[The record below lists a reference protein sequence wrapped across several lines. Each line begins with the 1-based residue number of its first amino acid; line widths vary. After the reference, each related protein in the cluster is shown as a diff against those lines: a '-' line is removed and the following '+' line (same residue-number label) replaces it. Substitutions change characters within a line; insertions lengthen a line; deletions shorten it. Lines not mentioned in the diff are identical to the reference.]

1 MNLSTEYSIPL
12 IFYAAEGKEP
22 KDRERRKKIEL
33 SANVDVNNLA
43 AFSVDNF
50 HSPIDRN
57 LDPISDSF

>member
-12 IFYAAEGKEP
+12 IYNAAEG